1 MKRKIWS
8 VFLCSVMLAGVVSGC
23 GTDEST
29 TDTSPSLSTVE
40 ETSEVSTVQITETE
54 YITME
59 PPEGGWTIEE
69 LMSVTYLCGKQL
81 TYPLT
86 MEYLGED
93 FSIDETSGIFSK
105 SSDGFPLL
113 YKNKSIGL
121 VFC

>member
-1 MKRKIWS
+1 
-8 VFLCSVMLAGVVSGC
+8 
-23 GTDEST
+23 
-29 TDTSPSLSTVE
+29 
-40 ETSEVSTVQITETE
+40 
-54 YITME
+54 ME

-93 FSIDETSGIFSK
+93 FSIDETSEIFSK

-121 VFC
+121 VLR